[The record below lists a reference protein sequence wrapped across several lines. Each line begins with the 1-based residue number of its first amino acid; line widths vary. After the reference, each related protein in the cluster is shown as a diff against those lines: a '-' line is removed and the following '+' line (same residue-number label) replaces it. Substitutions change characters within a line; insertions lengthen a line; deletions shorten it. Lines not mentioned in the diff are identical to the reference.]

1 MPGST
6 TAAGS
11 MLAISAASPTAQ
23 TAAAFSALAFTVI
36 GGIDKIGPVPAAT
49 FAKVEFQPLNAP
61 KDKLK
66 GSADYGSMAPS
77 AAYDDA
83 DAGQA
88 LLRSAAEDETQR
100 LYSFR
105 VTYPNGAVRYS
116 QGRVFSAPETIE
128 GADSVLMMN
137 ADIGI
142 TTKPVKG

>member
-11 MLAISAASPTAQ
+11 TLAISAGTPSAQ
-23 TAAAFSALAFTVI
+23 TAAAFAALAFTVI
-36 GGIDKIGPVPAAT
+36 GGLDKIGPVPSAT
-49 FAKVEFQPLNAP
+49 FAKVEFQPLVGG

-83 DAGQA
+83 DAGQT
-88 LLRSAAEDETQR
+88 LLRAAAADETQK
-100 LYSFR
+100 LYSFKT
-105 VTYPNGAVRYS
+105 TYPNGTVVYA
-116 QGRVFSAPETIE
+116 QGRVFSAPDTIE
-128 GADSVLMMN
+128 GADSVLMTN

-142 TTKPVKG
+142 TTKPIKA

>member
-11 MLAISAASPTAQ
+11 TLAISAGSPTAQ
-23 TAAAFSALAFTVI
+23 TAAAFAALAFTVV
-36 GGIDKIGPVPAAT
+36 GGLDKIGPVPSAT
-49 FAKVEFQPLNAP
+49 FAKVEFQPLVGG

-66 GSADYGSMAPS
+66 GSADYGTMSPS
-77 AAYDDA
+77 AAYDDS

-88 LLRSAAEDETQR
+88 LLRTAAEDETQK

-105 VTYPNGAVRYS
+105 VTYPTGAVRYC

-128 GADSVLMMN
+128 GADSVLMTN
-137 ADIGI
+137 ADIGV
-142 TTKPVKG
+142 TTKPVKA